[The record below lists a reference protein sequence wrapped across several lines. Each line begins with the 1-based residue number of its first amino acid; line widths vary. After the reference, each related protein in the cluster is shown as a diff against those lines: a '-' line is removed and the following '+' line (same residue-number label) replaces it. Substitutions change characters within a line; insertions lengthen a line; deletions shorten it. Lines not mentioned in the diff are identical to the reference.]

1 MKWLSKE
8 DERKVWIVFWKS
20 FWYPTCVWFICILF
34 IFSISYLIVTF
45 PEKINRSNIFEEVWV
60 KFNEIIPIIPSGVNF
75 QISIITMSG
84 TLILTLFVNSRNE
97 NTWSSPREYI
107 RKSAYRKYIWLITH
121 FLGSVWFLSFLCK
134 VSNMG
139 INSDVP
145 AWLFLFLSW
154 FVLSIYTHIDKTDI
168 SVHNKVMSSYRDLVK
183 LEMENKY
190 LGEVSVHVYEIHTQ
204 NKAIN
209 KWAWYNRMLKKI
221 IPGTMKSDKLTSLIG
236 YSSGIMGG
244 VEKSRIKNF
253 VKQFTVLMGQILLS
267 ISIQILVLWLLF
279 WLVYRV
285 ELNLNSNSVSQW
297 IATIICGLFISGYYL
312 VAVRSHMVNWR
323 ISSKIY
329 PKNFKNIME
338 HLGWIILCYLCFLM
352 LQYMVIIS
360 LVLSFTSNREQS
372 SYVDFLILIIL
383 IVVLFIFPFLEILF
397 YIKRNLDKNI
407 ENFDYMIINVFQS
420 LYSESTKKKLD
431 LVNGNINIYKIA
443 MSVYLRMFSYESY
456 RDYIYS
462 LGKDVGSI
470 DIDLEDAYEKA
481 KKDFE

>member
-1 MKWLSKE
+1 M
-8 DERKVWIVFWKS
+8 
-20 FWYPTCVWFICILF
+20 
-34 IFSISYLIVTF
+34 
-45 PEKINRSNIFEEVWV
+45 
-60 KFNEIIPIIPSGVNF
+60 
-75 QISIITMSG
+75 
-84 TLILTLFVNSRNE
+84 
-97 NTWSSPREYI
+97 
-107 RKSAYRKYIWLITH
+107 
-121 FLGSVWFLSFLCK
+121 
-134 VSNMG
+134 
-139 INSDVP
+139 
-145 AWLFLFLSW
+145 
-154 FVLSIYTHIDKTDI
+154 
-168 SVHNKVMSSYRDLVK
+168 
-183 LEMENKY
+183 
-190 LGEVSVHVYEIHTQ
+190 
-204 NKAIN
+204 
-209 KWAWYNRMLKKI
+209 
-221 IPGTMKSDKLTSLIG
+221 
-236 YSSGIMGG
+236 
-244 VEKSRIKNF
+244 
-253 VKQFTVLMGQILLS
+253 
-267 ISIQILVLWLLF
+267 
-279 WLVYRV
+279 
-285 ELNLNSNSVSQW
+285 
-297 IATIICGLFISGYYL
+297 
-312 VAVRSHMVNWR
+312 AVRSHMVNWR

-420 LYSESTKKKLD
+420 LYSESAKKKLD

-470 DIDLEDAYEKA
+470 DSDLEDAYEKA